1 LNWYS
6 RYREFARHSLDFG
19 SKSLQ
24 EGCRVRRD
32 CGMERWED
40 WRVCRYWEMVKDKRF
55 EELDRALRRQSYFC
69 FLHKEQAGRIFL

>member
-1 LNWYS
+1 
-6 RYREFARHSLDFG
+6 
-19 SKSLQ
+19 
-24 EGCRVRRD
+24 
-32 CGMERWED
+32 MERWED